1 MIVKNKDQRVVV
13 LVDVQNLYYSAK
25 NLYNKKVNFKKVLE
39 DAVAGRSLIRA
50 IAYVIR
56 ADIDK
61 EEAFFEALNE
71 AGFDIKEK
79 DLQIFVGG
87 AKKGDWDVG
96 LAMDAVRFSETADSI
111 ILVSGDGDYI
121 PLVEY
126 IRNAKGS
133 LVELVAFK
141 KTCSSDLQEV
151 VDDFLNL
158 EANPQ
163 RYLIPYKGQVKSA
176 GSRPI
181 RRGPAPA
188 RSSVNK
194 AQNNNVQQTTNSAPS
209 VKA

>member
-1 MIVKNKDQRVVV
+1 MVKNKDQRVVV

-39 DAVAGRSLIRA
+39 DAVAGRLLIRA

-96 LAMDAVRFSETADSI
+96 LAMDAVRFSERADAI

-121 PLVEY
+121 PMVEY
-126 IRNAKGS
+126 IKKAKGS
-133 LVELVAFK
+133 LVELVAFG
-141 KTCSSDLQEV
+141 KTCSNDLQEV

-158 EANPQ
+158 ENNPQ
-163 RYLIPYKGQVKSA
+163 RYLIPYKNPP
-176 GSRPI
+176 RPQSG
-181 RRGPAPA
+181 RRMQSNRTSPRPTDKVATAPA
-188 RSSVNK
+188 KPVEK
-194 AQNNNVQQTTNSAPS
+194 PTTNIA
-209 VKA
+209 K

>member
-1 MIVKNKDQRVVV
+1 MCKICIT
-13 LVDVQNLYYSAK
+13 VQ

-163 RYLIPYKGQVKSA
+163 RYLIPYKGQVKSV
-176 GSRPI
+176 GSRQI
-181 RRGPAPA
+181 KRGPAPA
-188 RSSVNK
+188 RRSVNK
-194 AQNNNVQQTTNSAPS
+194 VQNNNVQKTTNSAPPA
-209 VKA
+209 KA